1 MASAR
6 SARATRSAT
15 TPRPAARPR
24 AVAGGLRSSGIR
36 WDRVGRTVLIGM
48 FLVVGLLYVH
58 PLLSVWSTR
67 GEAARR
73 RADVVQLQH
82 EHQRLERRMK
92 ALQSPKALEREA
104 RRLGMVRPGER
115 AYVVKGL
122 PDN

>member
-6 SARATRSAT
+6 SARATRPAAAS
-15 TPRPAARPR
+15 RPPARPR
-24 AVAGGLRSSGIR
+24 ALAGGLRASGIR
-36 WDRVGRTVLIGM
+36 WDRVGRAMLIGM
-48 FLVVGLLYVH
+48 FGIVAVLYIS

-73 RADVVQLQH
+73 RADVVRLQQ
-82 EHQRLERRMK
+82 EHQRLERRMA
-92 ALQSPKALEREA
+92 ALKSPKALEREA

-122 PDN
+122 PGN